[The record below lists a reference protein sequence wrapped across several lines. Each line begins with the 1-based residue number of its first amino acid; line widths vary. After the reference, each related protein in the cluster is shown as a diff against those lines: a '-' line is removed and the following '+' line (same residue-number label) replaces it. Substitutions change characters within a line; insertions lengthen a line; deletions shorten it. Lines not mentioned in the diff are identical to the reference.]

1 MWVLAT
7 ASHAILAPRLRL
19 IPVSGSSLS
28 RVHPGMRS
36 IHPYKCHGHESSV
49 AVHLSRFGACQVRHT
64 QAIASHMQRHMGA
77 SALPC
82 YAPPHAVLF

>member
-1 MWVLAT
+1 MG
-7 ASHAILAPRLRL
+7 SCDSFPRYSRAP
-19 IPVSGSSLS
+19 ITIN
-28 RVHPGMRS
+28 PGFRIVTFPRS
-36 IHPYKCHGHESSV
+36 PGYALCHGHESSV
-49 AVHLSRFGACQVRHT
+49 AVHLSPRFGACQVRHT